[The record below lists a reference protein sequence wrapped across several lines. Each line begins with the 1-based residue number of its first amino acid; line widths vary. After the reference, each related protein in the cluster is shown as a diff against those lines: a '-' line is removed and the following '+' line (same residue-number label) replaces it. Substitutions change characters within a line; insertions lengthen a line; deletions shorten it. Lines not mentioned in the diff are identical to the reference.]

1 MVDVTDPKPTKK
13 AASRRD
19 FLKAGLL
26 GGAAVAAS
34 AGAARAAGDPLIT
47 EIQDW
52 NRYLG
57 EGVDARPMESLRS
70 LKPMS
75 CAAMC
80 HG

>member
-34 AGAARAAGDPLIT
+34 AGAARASKAI
-47 EIQDW
+47 
-52 NRYLG
+52 R
-57 EGVDARPMESLRS
+57 
-70 LKPMS
+70 
-75 CAAMC
+75 
-80 HG
+80 